1 MPLFTAGLALTVGGS
16 LWQMQAQ
23 RRQSA
28 YAAEMAQVD
37 AQAQADALRYN
48 AELGKINAEET
59 ARVAH
64 ENRRLGL
71 MEISRGVGKQR
82 ARTVA
87 RGVSVGSATAQD
99 IRYEMA
105 LMGEYQLNETFRARM
120 TEAYGFS
127 GQAMMKES
135 QARFTRARGRQQA
148 GIALAEGRS
157 ASYATALTGATNV
170 ALMSDRHMQAT
181 GRGPYAPIVE

>member
-1 MPLFTAGLALTVGGS
+1 MALFAAGLALTVGGS
-16 LWQMQAQ
+16 LWQMQIQ
-23 RRQSA
+23 RGQSA

-48 AELGKINAEET
+48 AELAKINSEEM

-71 MEISRGVGKQR
+71 MEISRGAGRER
-82 ARTVA
+82 ARTAA

-99 IRYEMA
+99 IQYEMA
-105 LMGEYQLNETFRARM
+105 LMGEYQLNETFRAQM
-120 TEAYGFS
+120 TEAYGMS
-127 GQAMMKES
+127 GQAMMQES
-135 QARFTRARGRQQA
+135 QARFTLARGRQQA
-148 GIALAEGRS
+148 GIALSEGRS

-170 ALMSDRHMQAT
+170 ALMTDRRMQAT